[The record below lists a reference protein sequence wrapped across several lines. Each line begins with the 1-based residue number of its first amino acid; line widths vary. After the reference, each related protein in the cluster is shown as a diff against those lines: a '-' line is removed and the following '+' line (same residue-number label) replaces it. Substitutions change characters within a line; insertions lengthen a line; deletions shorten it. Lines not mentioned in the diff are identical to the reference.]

1 MTNETQLLPE
11 KIAIIAGQGSMPREI
26 YDACV
31 EKGVHPEIIGLEGQ
45 IDLSL
50 FEGLT
55 LYAMP
60 IHAVSS
66 IINKIKSLDIS
77 NIILAGR
84 VKRTAIPKLILDIKG
99 AKLFT
104 KILRSGL
111 SDKGLTKA
119 IISFLESEGLNVL
132 SPEKIVVDFVAKPGN
147 MTNVIIKKSY
157 IRDIEQGLKMLK
169 EISKLDVGQSLII
182 QNGLI
187 LGVEAAEGTDELI
200 KRCGLIKQK
209 FDTEPILI
217 KICKPDQ
224 DRRVDL
230 PCIGEQTII
239 KMHQYGIKGIAL
251 QPNLCLILNKTKTLD
266 AANHYGIF
274 IYGLQ

>member
-1 MTNETQLLPE
+1 MNENLSFPQ
-11 KIAIIAGQGSMPREI
+11 KVAIIAGQGSMPREI
-26 YDACV
+26 YDACIKHEIQV
-31 EKGVHPEIIGLEGQ
+31 EIIGLEGQ

-50 FEGLT
+50 FENLT
-55 LYAMP
+55 VNIFP
-60 IHAVSS
+60 IHAVSN
-66 IINKIKSLDIS
+66 IINKIKSYNIS

-104 KILRSGL
+104 KILCSGL

-119 IISFLESEGLNVL
+119 IISFLEDEGLNVL
-132 SPEKIVVDFVAKPGN
+132 SPEKIAVDFIAKPGN
-147 MTNVIIKKSY
+147 MTNIIIKRSHT
-157 IRDIEQGLKMLK
+157 RDIEQGLMMLK

-209 FDTEPILI
+209 FDTEPILV
-217 KICKPDQ
+217 KICKPNQ
-224 DRRVDL
+224 DKRIDL
-230 PCIGEQTII
+230 PCIGEQTIT

-251 QPNLCLILNKTKTLD
+251 ESHLCLILNKEKTLEL
-266 AANHYGIF
+266 ANRYGIF